1 MLASK
6 ERKIEVASNII
17 VLPSSGE
24 KGAIERERESF
35 VQAVECKHEGR
46 K

>member
-1 MLASK
+1 MY
-6 ERKIEVASNII
+6 N
-17 VLPSSGE
+17 LPKSGE
-24 KGAIERERESF
+24 KGAIKRERERERESF